1 MDTMLIW
8 GIVLIGLAVVLGF
21 AELFV
26 PSHGAL
32 GLTSG
37 VLAIAGVVCMFKF
50 DTTWGVS
57 SGLALIVLAPMGVG
71 FGLKIWPHT
80 PLGKR
85 IIGAPTEDEVEQER
99 RREEAAKAA
108 RRALIGKSGTVLT
121 DLRPVGKVDIDGHRH
136 EVLSETSFIS
146 AGTRVKVTHADLEVI
161 KVREA

>member
-37 VLAIAGVVCMFKF
+37 VLALTGVICMFKY

-57 SGLALIVLAPMGVG
+57 TGLALIVLAPIGVG
-71 FGLKIWPHT
+71 FGMKIWPHT

-85 IIGAPTEDEVEQER
+85 IIGAPTEEQLR
-99 RREEAAKAA
+99 QDRQKEEAAKAA
-108 RRALIGKSGTVLT
+108 RRALVGKQGTVLT
-121 DLRPVGKVDIDGHRH
+121 DLRPVGKVDIEGVRH
-136 EVLSETSFIS
+136 EVLSETSFLS
-146 AGTRVKVTHADLEVI
+146 AGTRVRVTHADLQLI
-161 KVREA
+161 KVREV